1 MFGVYVAD
9 CAMQRRKLF
18 SEKKFSAKL
27 IKNPFITSRHNI
39 FNKLLTF
46 LKYSGKRLP
55 RITILHHTIYCISF
69 KITSYCFGF
78 KTLTLIL
85 QRNLFKQIDGTSSSL
100 SREVR
105 T

>member
-39 FNKLLTF
+39 FNKLLTI
-46 LKYSGKRLP
+46 LKFQAKDYRASPFFIIQSIAFDL
-55 RITILHHTIYCISF
+55 
-69 KITSYCFGF
+69 KITSYCFEF
-78 KTLTLIL
+78 KTLTLI
-85 QRNLFKQIDGTSSSL
+85 FKHFCC
-100 SREVR
+100 
-105 T
+105 

>member
-27 IKNPFITSRHNI
+27 IKNLFITSRHNI

-46 LKYSGKRLP
+46 LKYSGKRLQQKK
-55 RITILHHTIYCISF
+55 RQHIFALECAT
-69 KITSYCFGF
+69 
-78 KTLTLIL
+78 
-85 QRNLFKQIDGTSSSL
+85 LFKVTL
-100 SREVR
+100 HRKWHNK
-105 T
+105 TN